1 MNMYTK
7 DPLGYKRRLKKK
19 SKRPLPITVL
29 CVLIVLL
36 GIWNLISMY
45 INVYKGVYAIYPA
58 ANALMIVFSFVSI
71 SGIWSMEKWGAITF
85 PVVVTIKII
94 IDLIFSVFS
103 GWYLL
108 GYVVAIYIF
117 TFYKQMRRSE

>member
-1 MNMYTK
+1 
-7 DPLGYKRRLKKK
+7 
-19 SKRPLPITVL
+19 
-29 CVLIVLL
+29 
-36 GIWNLISMY
+36 MY
-45 INVYKGVYAIYPA
+45 INLYKGVYAIYPA
-58 ANALMIVFSFVSI
+58 VNALMIVFSFVSI

-94 IDLIFSVFS
+94 TDLIFSNFS

-108 GYVVAIYIF
+108 GYVVAIYFF